1 MKQAPLSIR
10 RLSVCNLKRR
20 PFRTAC
26 HIAVVAVL
34 AFVLFGGSI
43 LSVSLKNGT
52 RSIQERFGADLII
65 VPQNYDKSMESIL
78 LKGEPNYFYFDQA
91 IADQAARQEGVSRI
105 STQFF
110 LITLKADCCSVPIQ
124 LVGFHPETDFTIQ
137 PWISQKYGRD
147 LEDGQLVVGS
157 DVADSGRKSLTFFNR
172 QYPIAARLE
181 KTGTGLDASV
191 FTNMNTIRSLFQGA
205 KAAGMGFLSGTDPEK
220 SISSV
225 LVKIDS
231 HYDADTVAHNIR
243 SHISGVQVIKTRSM
257 FTGISNTLGSLPV
270 FLYAI
275 SIALWVL
282 AAAVLTVMFSVTAN
296 ERKKEFAV
304 LRILGA
310 TRKKLAGILL
320 NESLFASMAGG
331 IIGVAAAAAVVFPF
345 NVYIGDRLGLP
356 YLQPQISVVLGILA
370 LSLFLSFL
378 VGPLASA
385 HSAIKISRAET
396 YLTMREG
403 E

>member
-1 MKQAPLSIR
+1 
-10 RLSVCNLKRR
+10 
-20 PFRTAC
+20 
-26 HIAVVAVL
+26 
-34 AFVLFGGSI
+34 
-43 LSVSLKNGT
+43 
-52 RSIQERFGADLII
+52 
-65 VPQNYDKSMESIL
+65 
-78 LKGEPNYFYFDQA
+78 
-91 IADQAARQEGVSRI
+91 
-105 STQFF
+105 
-110 LITLKADCCSVPIQ
+110 
-124 LVGFHPETDFTIQ
+124 
-137 PWISQKYGRD
+137 
-147 LEDGQLVVGS
+147 
-157 DVADSGRKSLTFFNR
+157 
-172 QYPIAARLE
+172 
-181 KTGTGLDASV
+181 
-191 FTNMNTIRSLFQGA
+191 
-205 KAAGMGFLSGTDPEK
+205 
-220 SISSV
+220 
-225 LVKIDS
+225 
-231 HYDADTVAHNIR
+231 
-243 SHISGVQVIKTRSM
+243 
-257 FTGISNTLGSLPV
+257 
-270 FLYAI
+270 
-275 SIALWVL
+275 
-282 AAAVLTVMFSVTAN
+282 MFSVTAN